1 MTSSN
6 LSKYVTA
13 SSTLKKMAAHSSA
26 STNSSILR
34 AKIHEMAVVAE
45 KPVTAPAVSSLKS
58 APFCANS
65 NNTKSSVSNI
75 QHPMIVPTS
84 QLKTTTALKSIFDPA
99 NKATQSSSLAVA
111 AAAKPKVE
119 EKPLSP
125 MQTYDMSDRDEESDE
140 SDSDDEYETQ
150 KPKKKIPEWAQ
161 RHNLHRAL
169 ERQFADGP
177 NRLDPDRIFGEV
189 LTCNLED
196 IFDKKKSRYQRRTS
210 SGNWAK
216 DHVTIAEKLTYK
228 RTMGYQK

>member
-1 MTSSN
+1 
-6 LSKYVTA
+6 
-13 SSTLKKMAAHSSA
+13 MAAHSSA
-26 STNSSILR
+26 SKPNNAKSTSSSILR
-34 AKIHEMAVVAE
+34 AKMNEKVAIAE
-45 KPVTAPAVSSLKS
+45 KSAAAAPAASTAVKPRPVPS
-58 APFCANS
+58 AS
-65 NNTKSSVSNI
+65 NNNLSSSTSNF
-75 QHPMIVPTS
+75 QHHSTTVPPS
-84 QLKTTTALKSIFDPA
+84 QLKSTKALKSILDPA
-99 NKATQSSSLAVA
+99 NTSPAKNPA
-111 AAAKPKVE
+111 AKKPAAKPKVE

-125 MQTYDMSDRDEESDE
+125 MQTYDMSDREEESDE

-150 KPKKKIPEWAQ
+150 RPKKKVPEWAQ

-177 NRLDPDRIFGEV
+177 NRLDPDKIFGEV

-210 SGNWAK
+210 SGNWTK